1 MFLCDKASWS
11 NGVAYPST
19 CWPSFRRKYIRPPFT
34 TAKFGINNKKTLG
47 KQTTVQMP
55 ILMLKDINV
64 FLGLV
69 VRRQKQCHT
78 IHLMIPSRR
87 PITNQT
93 AKVSQLSWPATAKT
107 ADTGDRND
115 PNWRY
120 EGFHKWGY
128 PKNGRFIMENPIK
141 WMIWGYPHS
150 RILPITFNAI
160 ILDFNNNPIMIIGFK
175 IPL

>member
-1 MFLCDKASWS
+1 MVWHTPRHVGQVLEENTFDLLSLQQ
-11 NGVAYPST
+11 N
-19 CWPSFRRKYIRPPFT
+19 
-34 TAKFGINNKKTLG
+34 GINNKKTLG

-120 EGFHKWGY
+120 EGFHKWAY

-160 ILDFNNNPIMIIGFK
+160 ILDFNNNPIMIFGLK